1 MSITVLIMESEAV
14 AGPVRRTRPA
24 NWVGNEADK
33 QGRQTKPA
41 NQASKPSQQAK
52 PASQASKPS
61 QQTKLKNKAGK
72 QGRQTR
78 PAKQGNGATPGERGV
93 RERDAGRIGSRR

>member
-1 MSITVLIMESEAV
+1 MSITVSIMESEAV

-41 NQASKPSQQAK
+41 
-52 PASQASKPS
+52 S

-72 QGRQTR
+72 QGQQNKGMAPR
-78 PAKQGNGATPGERGV
+78 PASAASGNAMP
-93 RERDAGRIGSRR
+93 AG

>member
-1 MSITVLIMESEAV
+1 MSITVSIMESEAV

-41 NQASKPSQQAK
+41 
-52 PASQASKPS
+52 SQASKPS

-72 QGRQTR
+72 QGQQNKGMAPR
-78 PAKQGNGATPGERGV
+78 PASAASGNAMP
-93 RERDAGRIGSRR
+93 AG